1 MAERVLVIGSGGR
14 EHALAWKLAQ
24 SPHVKHVFV
33 APGNAGTADNGKIS
47 NSAVLV
53 SNHTIVTQFC
63 KDHNI
68 GLVLVGPEALLAAGI
83 ADDLR
88 AAGVRC
94 LGPCARA
101 AQLASHSSSS
111 RAFLQRHGLPTARWR
126 AFSSPQEACRFIT
139 STDFPARVVRAR
151 GPAARREVTIAAS
164 KEEACRAVQE
174 ILQDR
179 MFGEMVVIEELLQGE
194 ELSCSCFTDGVTVAS
209 LPPAQPHKRLQD
221 GERGPSTAGMG
232 AYCPVP
238 QVPEALLE
246 QIRGSIL
253 QHIVESLRQEGAA
266 YVGVLQTGLMLTEEG
281 VKILNFKC
289 QFGDPQCQVILPLLK
304 NDFYEVIQ
312 ATIDGKLSS
321 CMPAWSENRTA
332 VCVVMAS
339 PGYPGDSEKGMEVTG
354 LLQAQQLGL
363 QVFHGGTALKDGRVV
378 TSGGRVLSVTAVR
391 QDLLEAVGEANRGV
405 ATIHF
410 QGATFR
416 RDIGHRGL
424 RLLQQP
430 LALVYKDRPVAAGTS
445 GVWSH
450 LPQTSALRGTR
461 AGGRSEGGGFAA
473 FFDLKASGYEDPIL
487 VSQTKGLGP
496 KLQVAQVC
504 KRHDTIGQD
513 LVALCVNDLLA
524 QGAEPLFFLTH
535 LTCGKLDTEVLETI
549 KEGIAEAC
557 RSAGCAFLGAEVTEA
572 AAPCPPGRCD
582 LAGFAVGAV
591 ERGQRPPG
599 LRRAEEGDALLGL
612 GCASIPGC
620 AFGVVR
626 RILLTSSLHCSSPAP
641 GTCGG
646 TTLGDVLLTPGKMF
660 SPALLPVLR
669 SGHVKGFAPTAEGLL
684 GGISRL
690 LPEHLSAILDALSW
704 KMPEIF
710 GWLYKEGNLSAEE
723 MAQTFPCGLGAVLVV
738 QKELAQHVLQDI
750 QRQQEAWL
758 VGKVVAPCHTGSHVE
773 VENLAE
779 ALQLSCPQQPPG
791 DSAAESPGRRKVKV
805 AVLVSGAGRAL
816 PALIGSARERGSSA
830 RLVLLI
836 SNRPGVPELRCAAR
850 AGIPTRVID
859 HKLYGS
865 RSEFDSTIDR
875 VLEEFSVELICLSG
889 FSRVLSGPFLRKWK
903 GKILNASPSL
913 FPLTKDGNAHQEPLE
928 SGFKVAGCTVH
939 FVLRCGPCRA
949 PCARRRSRA
958 PRPPSAGS
966 RWRAARGLRWR
977 SGCGRPSSGPS
988 PRPCSSWPAA
998 PCGWEP
1004 MEEPAGGGRAKGR
1017 ARRRS
1022 RERPRRSW
1030 RGCGQGPEGLC
1041 SRPLLFPSPHVL
1053 LLDVSVSQ
1061 ASIPSLFPELAAFVK
1076 PPWKI
1081 QAGLEFLR
1089 SVFKPAKEKMCY
1101 MDWAR
1106 AVKLICCF
1114 RGEFT
1119 LPRAPFQG
1127 QSSGS
1132 LPEEPQR
1139 GSAAAGV
1146 GQQSRGAAG
1155 EIQRGHGAAPGLEP
1169 LWSQAGRAGG
1179 APLERRSSRESSEPL
1194 PGPEGAPGE
1203 LQRDNCQGLQG
1214 QEPGNGSQCQRAGL
1228 DGLLGI
1234 RNCSLAGWAGPGTG
1248 CPEQLWLPL
1257 HPWQC
1262 PRPGWTL
1269 GLEQPGAVGGVP
1281 AMAGVALG
1289 GL

>member
-1 MAERVLVIGSGGR
+1 RAMAERVLVIGSGGR

-68 GLVLVGPEALLAAGI
+68 GLVLVGPEALLEAGI
-83 ADDLR
+83 VDDLR

-94 LGPCARA
+94 FGPCARA
-101 AQLASHSSSS
+101 AQLASNSSSS
-111 RAFLQRHGLPTARWR
+111 KAFLERHGMPTARWR
-126 AFSSPQEACRFIT
+126 AFSNPQEACRFIT

-151 GPAARREVTIAAS
+151 GPAARKEVTIAAS

-174 ILQDR
+174 IMQDR
-179 MFGEMVVIEELLQGE
+179 MFGEMVVVEELLQGE

-209 LPPAQPHKRLQD
+209 VPPAQPHKRLLE
-221 GERGPSTAGMG
+221 GEQGPSTAGMG

-246 QIRGSIL
+246 QIRGAIL
-253 QHIVESLRQEGAA
+253 QHIVDSLRQEGAA
-266 YVGVLQTGLMLTEEG
+266 YVGVLQTGLMLTKEG

-312 ATIDGKLSS
+312 ATIDGKLCS

-339 PGYPGDSEKGMEVTG
+339 PGYPGDSDKGREVTG
-354 LLQAQQLGL
+354 LLQAKALGL

-378 TSGGRVLSVTAVR
+378 TSGGRVLSITAVK
-391 QDLLEAVGEANRGV
+391 QNLMEALGEANRGV

-430 LALVYKDRPVAAGTS
+430 LYVSTVMGAQMFLPALTS
-445 GVWSH
+445 GLS
-450 LPQTSALRGTR
+450 PAERITSSSFPPHRTLM
-461 AGGRSEGGGFAA
+461 AGGHSEGGGFAA
-473 FFDLKASGYEDPIL
+473 FFDLKASGYQDPIL

-535 LTCGKLDTEVLETI
+535 LACGKLDAEVMETI

-557 RSAGCAFLGAEVTEA
+557 RSAGCAFLGEEVTEVA
-572 AAPCPPGRCD
+572 SPCPPGHCD
-582 LAGFAVGAV
+582 LAGFVVGAV
-591 ERGQRPPG
+591 ERGQRLLG
-599 LRRAEEGDALLGL
+599 LQRAQEGDVLLGL
-612 GCASIPGC
+612 GSPSIHGRG
-620 AFGVVR
+620 FSVVR

-641 GTCGG
+641 GSCGD

-660 SPALLPVLR
+660 SPALVPILR

-690 LPEHLSAILDALSW
+690 LPEHLSAVLDALSW
-704 KMPEIF
+704 KIPEIF
-710 GWLYKEGNLSAEE
+710 SWLYKEGNLSAEE
-723 MAQTFPCGLGAVLVV
+723 MAQTFPCGIGAVLLV

-758 VGKVVAPCHTGSHVE
+758 IGKVVAPCHTAGSHIE

-779 ALQLSCPQQPPG
+779 ALQLSSSQQLLSSSSAETQPQP
-791 DSAAESPGRRKVKV
+791 RKRKVKV
-805 AVLVSGAGRAL
+805 AVLVSGAGTAL
-816 PALIGSARERGSSA
+816 SGLIGSAREPGSCA
-830 RLVLLI
+830 QLVLVI
-836 SNRPGVPELRCAAR
+836 SNRPGVEELRSAAR

-889 FSRVLSGPFLRKWK
+889 FMRVLSSPFLRKWK

-913 FPLTKDGNAHQEPLE
+913 FPLIKDGNAHQGSLE
-928 SGFKVAGCTVH
+928 SGFKVSGCTVH
-939 FVLRCGPCRA
+939 FVLEE
-949 PCARRRSRA
+949 
-958 PRPPSAGS
+958 PSAG
-966 RWRAARGLRWR
+966 AAI
-977 SGCGRPSSGPS
+977 
-988 PRPCSSWPAA
+988 
-998 PCGWEP
+998 
-1004 MEEPAGGGRAKGR
+1004 
-1017 ARRRS
+1017 RR
-1022 RERPRRSW
+1022 
-1030 RGCGQGPEGLC
+1030 
-1041 SRPLLFPSPHVL
+1041 
-1053 LLDVSVSQ
+1053 
-1061 ASIPSLFPELAAFVK
+1061 
-1076 PPWKI
+1076 
-1081 QAGLEFLR
+1081 
-1089 SVFKPAKEKMCY
+1089 
-1101 MDWAR
+1101 
-1106 AVKLICCF
+1106 
-1114 RGEFT
+1114 
-1119 LPRAPFQG
+1119 
-1127 QSSGS
+1127 
-1132 LPEEPQR
+1132 
-1139 GSAAAGV
+1139 
-1146 GQQSRGAAG
+1146 
-1155 EIQRGHGAAPGLEP
+1155 
-1169 LWSQAGRAGG
+1169 
-1179 APLERRSSRESSEPL
+1179 EPL
-1194 PGPEGAPGE
+1194 PGDPEA
-1203 LQRDNCQGLQG
+1203 
-1214 QEPGNGSQCQRAGL
+1214 A
-1228 DGLLGI
+1228 
-1234 RNCSLAGWAGPGTG
+1234 
-1248 CPEQLWLPL
+1248 
-1257 HPWQC
+1257 
-1262 PRPGWTL
+1262 
-1269 GLEQPGAVGGVP
+1269 LEQRLREAELRAFPLALQLVASGA
-1281 AMAGVALG
+1281 AWLG
-1289 GL
+1289 AHGRTCWR